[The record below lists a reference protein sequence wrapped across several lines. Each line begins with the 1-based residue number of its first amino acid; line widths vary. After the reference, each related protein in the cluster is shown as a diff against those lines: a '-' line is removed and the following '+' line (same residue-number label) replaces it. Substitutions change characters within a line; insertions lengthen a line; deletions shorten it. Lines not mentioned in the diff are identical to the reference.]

1 MNFEEE
7 ELMYNS
13 EFMLILEQTRKER
26 EAKQQGKKLERVLT
40 ASYASNMERDRF
52 MYGEFERQSREI
64 TYLKVSL
71 WALALLTALN
81 FVLGVK

>member
-1 MNFEEE
+1 MNDEKP
-7 ELMYNS
+7 
-13 EFMLILEQTRKER
+13 KEKPPAGMSAWNPTNDVFFGTDR
-26 EAKQQGKKLERVLT
+26 SAESQFTFLDR
-40 ASYASNMERDRF
+40 RF